1 MDNKGPIDV
10 RIIVEGASDVE
21 NVSRAMQNIALG
33 AEYHITISSII
44 PTTNPEIAKKV
55 VRGAD
60 ILLIATDVDAPGR
73 ELAEKFQKILKD
85 KVGHIERMKLPFGHD
100 VEYIDPA
107 IIRDE
112 IKNAIIR
119 SGLLSIAHIKEFRM
133 MQDELQKSGE
143 EIKILQEEMDK
154 ISADNQKLASHNKK
168 LTDEKDTLNE
178 KYKELGGELKDVK
191 QRYVDL
197 KNDYGLIKNK
207 NLFEIFSLEQLW
219 KETFNENLD
228 EEEHVYFI
236 TAEFKPENIV
246 VGQGFIAAPTRAE
259 ATEWLKIIRT
269 VLIFYDSKI
278 EDLKEEINNNEK
290 FSPNLLKE

>member
-1 MDNKGPIDV
+1 MDVRSPIDV

-44 PTTNPEIAKKV
+44 PTTNPEIARKAV
-55 VRGAD
+55 NGAD

-73 ELAEKFQKILKD
+73 ELAEKFQKTLKD
-85 KVGHIERMKLPFGHD
+85 EVGHIERMKLPFGHD

-119 SGLLSIAHIKEFRM
+119 AGLISIANIQKFRELEDELWESKEEINTLTEDFEALSFENQNLVSQNKEFS
-133 MQDELQKSGE
+133 DE
-143 EIKILQEEMDK
+143 I
-154 ISADNQKLASHNKK
+154 DNLKVKLGNLGDDFKVV
-168 LTDEKDTLNE
+168 KD
-178 KYKELGGELKDVK
+178 
-191 QRYVDL
+191 RYVDI
-197 KNDYGLIKNK
+197 KNKYGIIQNK
-207 NLFEIFSLEQLW
+207 NLFETFSLEKLW
-219 KETFNENLD
+219 KDTFSENLD

-236 TAEFKPENIV
+236 TSEFKPENII
-246 VGQGFIAAPTRAE
+246 VGQGYIAAPSQDDAV
-259 ATEWLKIIRT
+259 EWLKILRT

-278 EDLKEEINNNEK
+278 EDLKEEIDDEK
-290 FSPNLLKE
+290 FNSNLLRE